1 MVYYYYDKPSC
12 KKIRILYQSFRQN
25 TRVCNIVYNLLEKNP
40 LVLLVLK
47 LMNIQQ
53 REIYYIVVQ
62 LRPGSGLELTIS
74 GSNATGSERPPFYP
88 LGLLGIYI
96 YIYIYNFNRF
106 TEWLL
111 ILKLLIYWNY
121 LLGDTKRYSMNVS
134 CDLKKTCKASVIVVE
149 RVTHF
154 FFKG

>member
-1 MVYYYYDKPSC
+1 MVSRYVPQFHITFSRNLFLIYYYFDKISC

-25 TRVCNIVYNLLEKNP
+25 TRVCNIVYNLFEKNP

-47 LMNIQQ
+47 SMNIQQ

-74 GSNATGSERPPFYP
+74 GSNATGSEKPPFYP

-96 YIYIYNFNRF
+96 YINKI
-106 TEWLL
+106 L
-111 ILKLLIYWNY
+111 IVLQNGY
-121 LLGDTKRYSMNVS
+121 
-134 CDLKKTCKASVIVVE
+134 
-149 RVTHF
+149 
-154 FFKG
+154 